1 MLNIMSKIKNA
12 LTNNLALYIVTFS
25 SAWLMVSAT
34 ATMKIFH
41 ADPIFLKVGV
51 VASIAL
57 ALIANV
63 VLLNLDHRSKV
74 KD

>member
-1 MLNIMSKIKNA
+1 MSNIISKIKNT
-12 LTNNLALYIVTFS
+12 LTNNLILYIITFS

-41 ADPIFLKVGV
+41 ADPIFLKIGV
-51 VASIAL
+51 VVSIAL

-63 VLLNLDHRSKV
+63 VLLNLGHRSKV